1 MGSVGRYVSGL
12 CVAIVGLCA
21 AGWLALVPMAFG
33 YRGNSQHKAV
43 LTDRATGAGLAL
55 VSLVTLACWVIA
67 WRRTLRADA
76 IVSGTSR
83 RQAPRAARAAR
94 RRERRPRGRGPA
106 APPGRGPAGLP
117 AVPSPL

>member
-12 CVAIVGLCA
+12 FVAIVGLCA

-33 YRGNSQHKAV
+33 YRGNSQRKAV

-83 RQAPRAARAAR
+83 RQARREARARR
-94 RRERRPRGRGPA
+94 RRERGGGAAARLPESGP
-106 APPGRGPAGLP
+106 G
-117 AVPSPL
+117 